1 MKRIVNDHLKDIIRQ
16 EIKNALTESKMR
28 IGQGNYSVHTL
39 VDRKGLAISFIPDSK
54 TLDIPVNTQVDAIN
68 DLLKKKLGA
77 LGAAFYFE
85 SGHDAAGRVY
95 RLNTDSFTNVITK
108 LLTK

>member
-1 MKRIVNDHLKDIIRQ
+1 MSREVNYHIKELIRKEIQ
-16 EIKNALTESKMR
+16 EALTESKMQ

-39 VDRKGLAISFIPDSK
+39 IDRKGLAISFIPDSK
-54 TLDIPVNTQVDAIN
+54 TLDIPVNTQVNDIN
-68 DLLKKKLGA
+68 ALLKKKLGA
-77 LGAAFYFE
+77 LGDAFYFE

>member
-1 MKRIVNDHLKDIIRQ
+1 MKRVVNEQIKDLIRQ

-39 VDRKGLAISFIPDSK
+39 IDRKGLAISFIPDSK
-54 TLDIPVNTQVDAIN
+54 TLDIPVNTQVNDIN

-108 LLTK
+108 LLSK

>member
-1 MKRIVNDHLKDIIRQ
+1 MKRVVNEQIKDLIRQ

-39 VDRKGLAISFIPDSK
+39 IDRKGLAISFIPDSK
-54 TLDIPVNTQVDAIN
+54 TLDIPVNTQVNDIN

-77 LGAAFYFE
+77 LGTAFYFE

-95 RLNTDSFTNVITK
+95 RLNTDSFTNIITK